1 MASMRKSRRLR
12 SILAGAAVVATT
24 VALAACSPSG
34 ENDGG
39 GDEVEATQGGSVT
52 IVSAGAVASWDP
64 IVSVLPTIPG
74 IATDRLLAVYG
85 ALLYVDGQSQVVP
98 HMAESLTTDDFQSWT
113 LTVKDGITFTDG
125 TPYDAE
131 AVKYNWE
138 RAAGEGSALTAI
150 AGQIESLEADGLTLE
165 IGLADANPVF
175 DRQVAEQ
182 LSYIA
187 SPTALE
193 EQGADYTQPVGA
205 GPFIL
210 DSWDPA
216 IGEEMSRNPDYFLD
230 GRPYLDELN
239 FTIIAD
245 PAQRVTTVTQG
256 GADIMNNYRFAI
268 LDVVD
273 DPCCG
278 TFGVESGGL
287 RMFIFN
293 NEVAP
298 FDDIR
303 AREAASLAIDPTEL
317 TQTLTQDPEATGWSG
332 LFPESSN
339 LYDASYDLASGDVD
353 AATELVDEL
362 KSDGIDTEIK
372 VLVAAVPELVRAA
385 ELLQINLQEIGFDVT
400 LEQVALTDW
409 ANAAR
414 VNHDFDIT
422 FYPGIYDLN
431 NAPVSMTAL
440 FTGGENIAQYAS
452 DEMAD
457 ALRDAREATS
467 PEELTEA
474 FAPVQEIYS
483 QDIPFVVFGIDQR
496 LFFHGTGVGGFEA
509 IGRGMLLTENLFRT
523 DLSD

>member
-12 SILAGAAVVATT
+12 SILAGAAAIATA

-34 ENDGG
+34 DDGG
-39 GDEVEATQGGSVT
+39 DGGDAEATQGGSAT
-52 IVSAGAVASWDP
+52 IVSAGTIASWDP
-64 IVSVLPTIPG
+64 IVTVLPTIPG
-74 IATDRLLAVYG
+74 IAADRLLAVYG

-98 HMAESLTTDDFQSWT
+98 HMAESLETEDFQSWT
-113 LTVKDGITFTDG
+113 LTVNDGITFTDG

-131 AVKYNWE
+131 AVKFNWE

-150 AGQIESLEADGLTLE
+150 AGQISSLEADGLTLQIE
-165 IGLADANPVF
+165 LAEPNPVF

-193 EQGADYTQPVGA
+193 EQGADYTEPVGA

-210 DSWDPA
+210 EEWDTA
-216 IGEEMSRNPDYFLD
+216 VGETMSRNPDYFLE
-230 GRPYLDELN
+230 GRPYLDELK
-239 FTIIAD
+239 FTVIAD

-268 LDVVD
+268 LDVID
-273 DPCCG
+273 DPCCE
-278 TFGVESGGL
+278 TYGVASGGL

-293 NEVAP
+293 NQAAP

-303 AREAASLAIDPTEL
+303 AREAAALAIDPTEL
-317 TQTLTQDPEATGWSG
+317 TQTLTQDPSATGWSG

-339 LYDASYDLASGDVD
+339 LYDAQYDLASGDVEG
-353 AATELVDEL
+353 ATELVDEL
-362 KSDGIDTEIK
+362 KAEGADTSIK

-385 ELLQINLQEIGFDVT
+385 ELLQINLQEVGFEVS

-440 FTGGENIAQYAS
+440 FEGGENIAQYS
-452 DEMAD
+452 SEEMGE
-457 ALRDAREATS
+457 ALEAAREATS
-467 PEELTEA
+467 PEDLTAA
-474 FAPVQEIYS
+474 FAPVQETYRA
-483 QDIPFVVFGIDQR
+483 DIPFVVFGIDER
-496 LFFHGTGVGGFEA
+496 LFFHGTGVAGFEA

-523 DLSD
+523 DLSE

>member
-1 MASMRKSRRLR
+1 MTSMRKSRRLR
-12 SILAGAAVVATT
+12 GLLAGAAAVATAA
-24 VALAACSPSG
+24 ALAACSGDPG
-34 ENDGG
+34 TGDNG
-39 GDEVEATQGGSVT
+39 GDAEATQGGSVT
-52 IVSAGAVASWDP
+52 IVSAGPVASWDP
-64 IVSVLPTIPG
+64 IVAVLPTIPG

-85 ALLYVDGQSQVVP
+85 ALFYVDSQSIVTP
-98 HMAESLTTDDFQSWT
+98 LMAEGIETDDFQSWT
-113 LTVKDGITFTDG
+113 LTINDGIEFTDG

-165 IGLADANPVF
+165 IELAEPNPIF

-193 EQGADYTQPVGA
+193 EQGADYTDPVGA

-210 DSWDPA
+210 ESWDPA
-216 IGEEMSRNPDYFLD
+216 IGEEMTRNPDYFLE
-230 GRPYLDELN
+230 GKPYLDELN
-239 FTIIAD
+239 FTVIAD

-268 LDVVD
+268 LDVID
-273 DPCCG
+273 DPCCSSY
-278 TFGVESGGL
+278 GVESGGL

-298 FDDIR
+298 FDDVR

-339 LYDASYDLASGDVD
+339 LYDAEYDLESNDVE

-362 KSDGIDTEIK
+362 KAEGVDTSIK

-385 ELLQINLQEIGFDVT
+385 ELLQINLQEIGFEVQ
-400 LEQVALTDW
+400 LEQIALGDW

-440 FTGGENIAQYAS
+440 FEGGENIAQYSS
-452 DEMAD
+452 DEMGD
-457 ALRDAREATS
+457 ALQAAREAVS
-467 PEELTEA
+467 AEELAAA
-474 FAPVQEIYS
+474 FGPVQEIYS
-483 QDIPFVVFGIDQR
+483 ADIPFVVFGIDER
-496 LFFHGTGVGGFEA
+496 LFFHGTGVAGFEA
-509 IGRGMLLTENLFRT
+509 IGRGMLLTENLYRT
-523 DLSD
+523 DLSE